1 MYKQMLH
8 GLLPVVGF
16 CLILIIFSH
25 FALSVAFCELNNQLV
40 ITRPI
45 RLAVI
50 LLIMSALTFITAV
63 NIQYFSSI
71 PVLHYLRAVLF
82 LKI

>member
-50 LLIMSALTFITAV
+50 LPIMSAL
-63 NIQYFSSI
+63 NED
-71 PVLHYLRAVLF
+71 YLQERSDFQRQTSQL
-82 LKI
+82 